1 MNKKK
6 NNKQDSKV
14 IIMTVA
20 IAVVALLVGFLGRS
34 LYDNRQ
40 DSKATDVGN
49 SVVNSLVTGEV
60 GDAYDLTSSGLREN
74 QTEEEFVASMSG
86 LKAEDPYMID
96 PIILKGGGKVMYER
110 YVENLPTNEFG
121 GTSANFQITL
131 VKEGN
136 NWRASNIIVR

>member
-1 MNKKK
+1 MAKKK
-6 NNKQDSKV
+6 QSQDNKV

-20 IAVVALLVGFLGRS
+20 IAVVALLVGFLGRT

-40 DSKATDVGN
+40 DSKATDIGN
-49 SVVNSLVTGEV
+49 SVVNALVTGDV
-60 GDAYDLTSSGLREN
+60 KDAYGLTSSGLQEN
-74 QTEEEFVASMSG
+74 QTEDEFVASMSG
-86 LKAEDPYMID
+86 LSTEDPYMID
-96 PIILKGGGKVMYER
+96 PVILKGGGKVLYER
-110 YVENLPTNEFG
+110 YVENLPESDFG